1 MPFQKVF
8 DLTLT
13 KPGYSTNFE
22 SGATSWVPK
31 DQLKTVCNKSSVAY
45 NIIAHTPNTYSGAE
59 VLGVLD
65 KKVTNR
71 KKGVAEFSDLT
82 RVSAL
87 KKNEQYNNM
96 YSENNAMFR
105 KKTGIFTY
113 MFDAAIKNGG
123 ISLPFGLHL
132 KPLTN
137 EPPKES

>member
-1 MPFQKVF
+1 MKRTDDLNSRKDFPTIGVMKRVASAKDTICKEKVQTRLPTDHISFEPPARTIPFQKVF

-22 SGATSWVPK
+22 TGASSWVPK

-71 KKGVAEFSDLT
+71 KKGVAEFSDLI
-82 RVSAL
+82 
-87 KKNEQYNNM
+87 Q
-96 YSENNAMFR
+96 
-105 KKTGIFTY
+105 
-113 MFDAAIKNGG
+113 
-123 ISLPFGLHL
+123 H
-132 KPLTN
+132 
-137 EPPKES
+137 